1 MDLFNF
7 IKQNVDITS
16 VIGEYTSLKKAGSLY
31 WKGRCPFHHEN
42 TPSFSVSP
50 HKNIFYCF
58 GCHENGDVIN
68 FIEKIEH
75 LSAFEAAQHLAERFN
90 LEIPK
95 EVQSSTMHH
104 AVDKSHYRLCHI
116 VAQWCND
123 MLLKSPQAVQY
134 IKNRS
139 ISPATSGQFIL
150 GFFPSGPRGI
160 EQLLAYVSNQGF
172 SSRNLIEEHIIF
184 QGNNGL
190 YSPFE
195 DRIIFPIKDHLG
207 QTCGFGGRIFLPHDT
222 RPKYYNSMETA
233 HFKKGKLLFGF
244 DLAKQEIH
252 KQKSAFLVEG
262 YTDCIA
268 MHQHGFKNVVAT
280 LGTACS
286 PEHLQQLAKHA
297 QTMYLLYDADAAGKQ
312 AILRLTSS
320 CWQLDLDLKVIT
332 LPAGQDPASLL
343 EQGKSLT
350 PYVTSAIDIFSFFL
364 QARGDGFGQESM
376 KSQMTTIQELF
387 ELISQVSD
395 SLKQNIL
402 LMKTAETLQIPLEII
417 KKEYTNRHAITQKNN
432 KADTE
437 LSSNQLN
444 GNEPEKITHDKLEE
458 QIVASI
464 IHDPS
469 LLTEQYETLLLA
481 CLSQNALKIVK
492 KIIDYKKT
500 HGSLSVENMSDV
512 LNAQEIEQTKG
523 LLFTIE
529 SANIQLT
536 FENLM
541 LQFQKKYWKSIASH
555 IKMKMAQ
562 AKKDNDLEEIQRLM
576 DVFEKLKLELC
587 KKGRL

>member
-75 LSAFEAAQHLAERFN
+75 LSAFEAAQHLAQRFN

-104 AVDKSHYRLCHI
+104 AVDKNHYRLCHI

-123 MLLKSPQAVQY
+123 MLLKSPQALQY

-139 ISPATSGQFIL
+139 ISPATSSQFIL
-150 GFFPSGPRGI
+150 GFFPSGPKGI
-160 EQLLAYVSNQGF
+160 QQLLAYVSNQGF
-172 SSRNLIEEHIIF
+172 SSSDLIEEHIIF

-222 RPKYYNSMETA
+222 RPKYYNSMETQ

-343 EQGKSLT
+343 EQGKSLA
-350 PYVTSAIDIFSFFL
+350 PYVASAIDIFSFFL

-376 KSQMTTIQELF
+376 KSQMTTVQELF

-417 KKEYTNRHAITQKNN
+417 KKEYTNRHTATQKNT

-437 LSSNQLN
+437 LSDNQ
-444 GNEPEKITHDKLEE
+444 PEKITYDKLEE

-500 HGSLSVENMSDV
+500 HNSLSIENMSDV
-512 LNAQEIEQTKG
+512 LNAEELEQTKS